1 MQTNYLNNID
11 IESKNRCGVCNAID
25 VTLVI
30 LTCFICFMPLMYV
43 LETNPDVVPVHGDV
57 VVSVGSV
64 VLVPEPEDMEQLVD
78 HDPLGDAAALVEPHL
93 HPSHAGPVR

>member
-1 MQTNYLNNID
+1 MLA
-11 IESKNRCGVCNAID
+11 VCNATY

-30 LTCFICFMPLMYV
+30 LTCFMPLMYWR
-43 LETNPDVVPVHGDV
+43 LETYPDVVPVHDDV

-64 VLVPEPEDMEQLVD
+64 VLVSEPEDVEQLVD
-78 HDPLGDAAALVEPHL
+78 HDPLVDAAALVEPHL